1 MMNVLKA
8 LLKQPYWVIALVLG
22 VVLVALPC
30 VTIDKDN
37 HLATHPPN
45 TFALVAFGG
54 ALLLLSAVGFA
65 LTLWTKYS
73 SDPAGG
79 LDLTR
84 VKETNGVMSTTVSGC
99 EIRVVE
105 GRLEGYAPDTGT
117 TIVLPCNEYFDD
129 RCAGDTKSALGAR

>member
-1 MMNVLKA
+1 MMDVLKA

-45 TFALVAFGG
+45 TFSLVAFGG

-65 LTLWTKYS
+65 LKRDVDILPRPIKLLSGEPWRS
-73 SDPAGG
+73 WEGQRMMA
-79 LDLTR
+79 LDR
-84 VKETNGVMSTTVSGC
+84 YE
-99 EIRVVE
+99 
-105 GRLEGYAPDTGT
+105 
-117 TIVLPCNEYFDD
+117 
-129 RCAGDTKSALGAR
+129 